1 MAEAM
6 ISDLE
11 RLLWTARTAW
21 WALPEK
27 SFAWWSPEA
36 VESAQARRLR
46 ALLRHAAARIAFYR
60 DWLRS
65 AGAEPDDVRSVN
77 DLRRLP
83 LIGKQDYDAQ
93 PERFTDPSCS
103 DGLTLESS
111 GTAGRS
117 RTIRYDAAALFRALA
132 AGGRQRLVLRHFVG
146 KEFGYREA
154 VVHREGSVSR
164 QLRRWWEARLGLPA
178 GIELRRLWLSPL
190 LPYPKLLDE
199 LNAFR
204 PEVIRGYGSHLGAFC
219 RWVAA
224 EGRRLER
231 PRAVIYGADTMS
243 PADRRLIETELGV
256 PVLST
261 YQAVEALRL
270 GFECEQRA
278 GFHLS
283 LDQVDVR
290 IVDAQGR
297 DLPAGVPGEV
307 VISNLTNRA
316 TVVLNYR
323 LGDVARFVP
332 GRCACGRSLPRLAG
346 LEGRT
351 SDLIRRRDGSRWA
364 ASAVLAPLQAVPGVH
379 RLQLVQEGFDD
390 FRLRVAWGPRAE
402 PLWSELRA
410 KMEEI
415 FGAGAR
421 ISVES
426 ADSMEAEPSG
436 KVKTI
441 ICRMGE
447 S

>member
-1 MAEAM
+1 M
-6 ISDLE
+6 ISDFE

-21 WALPEK
+21 WASPET
-27 SFAWWSPEA
+27 SVAWWPPEA
-36 VESAQARRLR
+36 IERVQARRLR
-46 ALLRHAAARIAFYR
+46 ELLRQAAARIGFYR
-60 DWLRS
+60 AWLRA
-65 AGAEPDDVRSVN
+65 AGAEPDDIRSVN

-103 DGLTLESS
+103 DGLTIESS
-111 GTAGRS
+111 GTSGRS
-117 RTIRYDAAALFRALA
+117 RTIRHDAAALFRALA
-132 AGGRQRLVLRHFVG
+132 AGRRQRLVLRHFVG
-146 KEFGYREA
+146 RESGYREA

-164 QLRRWWEARLGLPA
+164 QLRRWWEARLRLPA
-178 GIELRRLWLSPL
+178 GMELSRLWLSPL

-199 LNAFR
+199 LNAYR
-204 PEVIRGYGSHLGAFC
+204 PEVIRGYGSHLGAFF

-224 EGRRLER
+224 EGRRLEK
-231 PRAVIYGADTMS
+231 PRAVVYGADAMS

-261 YQAVEALRL
+261 YQAVEALRI

-316 TVVLNYR
+316 TVLLNYR
-323 LGDVARFVP
+323 LGDVARFVS
-332 GRCACGRSLPRLAG
+332 GTCACGRRLPRLAG

-379 RLQLVQEGFDD
+379 RLQLVQEDFDA

-402 PLWSELRA
+402 PRWDELRA
-410 KMEEI
+410 RMEEI
-415 FGAGAR
+415 FGAGTR
-421 ISVES
+421 ISIES
-426 ADSMEAEPSG
+426 ADAIETESSG
-436 KVKTI
+436 KVKTVI
-441 ICRMGE
+441 
-447 S
+447 SYTHD